1 MAVAKYY
8 LDACKVVSEGD
19 LASAKTRQELRLALD
34 RLHTS
39 LACSQCSTIDVFY
52 KRTFRCVYFSRNK
65 DLPEKLFFP
74 IIIEKPKKFKCTLND
89 SPRSYS

>member
-19 LASAKTRQELRLALD
+19 LASAKTRQELRLALG

-39 LACSQCSTIDVFY
+39 LACSQCCTIDVFY
-52 KRTFRCVYFSRNK
+52 KRTFRCVYFPLK
-65 DLPEKLFFP
+65 Q
-74 IIIEKPKKFKCTLND
+74 
-89 SPRSYS
+89 RSIYLKSYFSQ

>member
-8 LDACKVVSEGD
+8 LDACNVVSEGD

-39 LACSQCSTIDVFY
+39 LACSQCCTIDVFY
-52 KRTFRCVYFSRNK
+52 KRTFRCVYFPLK
-65 DLPEKLFFP
+65 Q
-74 IIIEKPKKFKCTLND
+74 
-89 SPRSYS
+89 RSIHLIS